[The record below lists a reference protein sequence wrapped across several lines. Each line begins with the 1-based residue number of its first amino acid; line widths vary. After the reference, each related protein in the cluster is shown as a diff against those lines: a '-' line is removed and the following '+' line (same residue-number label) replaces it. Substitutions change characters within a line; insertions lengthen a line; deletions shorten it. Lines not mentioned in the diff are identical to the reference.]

1 MEGSLFDACSQP
13 SGDQARKR
21 GAFTRDTRATHAR
34 HMSLLPTKKSRRNDM
49 ADDPLQDLEK
59 ARAALV
65 AKRLAWAK
73 IIAAPGEISQGAIS
87 AIIEVQQAVDVIDRA
102 IEELEET
109 EEEDDDE

>member
-1 MEGSLFDACSQP
+1 
-13 SGDQARKR
+13 
-21 GAFTRDTRATHAR
+21 
-34 HMSLLPTKKSRRNDM
+34 M

-73 IIAAPGEISQGAIS
+73 TIAAPGEISQGAIS
-87 AIIEVQQAVDVIDRA
+87 TIVEVQQAIEVIDRA